1 MVSKLPNHPTYKIS
15 MVYFHGIQLCPGRN
29 INKTISPIFTREENK
44 EAPEAS
50 PVQSKDNLPPIP
62 PKKPRELEKKQNP
75 PYLERLSID
84 KLMPQSEFDLLGELH
99 NVCLKILLFQA
110 ILDIPIYSKV
120 VRELCLKKLG
130 IKRKDTPTVHVT
142 GYLA

>member
-1 MVSKLPNHPTYKIS
+1 MVSKLPNHPTYSIS
-15 MVYFHGIQLCPGRN
+15 MVYFHDIQLCLGRN
-29 INKTISPIFTREENK
+29 INKTISPIITGEENK

-50 PVQSKDNLPPIP
+50 LVQSKDNIPPIP
-62 PKKPRELEKKQNP
+62 PRKPWETEKKQHP

-110 ILDIPIYSKV
+110 ILDIPIYAKV